1 MENLK
6 DKKTIGIIII
16 LVIIASIT
24 LLTYGRNKKNVF
36 KDEYMNN
43 IFIDEEGI
51 DSEEEINI
59 MRL

>member
-24 LLTYGRNKKNVF
+24 LLTYVRNKKNVF
-36 KDEYMNN
+36 KD
-43 IFIDEEGI
+43 
-51 DSEEEINI
+51 
-59 MRL
+59 